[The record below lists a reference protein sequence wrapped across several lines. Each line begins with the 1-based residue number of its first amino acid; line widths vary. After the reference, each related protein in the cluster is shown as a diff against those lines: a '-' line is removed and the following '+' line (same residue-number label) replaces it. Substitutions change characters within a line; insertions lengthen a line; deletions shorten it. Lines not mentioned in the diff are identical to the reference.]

1 MTDAEVLRQ
10 RAHNILSER
19 RFHGRKTPGPFRGVL
34 RWLGDRLSP
43 IWSPVARFLAR
54 VFAPVARF
62 LAELWSHAP
71 TRIALLGGVLLFAV
85 LLSLLVIRRRT
96 ATAVVR
102 ELHGDGIT
110 SDDPRVLE
118 RAADDAERAGDYAA
132 ALRLRF
138 RAGVIRLQHD
148 GRIRRGRTT
157 TTRAIGRQLRQREFD
172 ALGDTFDAVAYGGAA
187 ASAEDASAAREQWRH
202 VLETKA
208 S

>member
-1 MTDAEVLRQ
+1 VTDAEVLRR
-10 RAHNILSER
+10 RAHDILAER
-19 RFHGRKTPGPFRGVL
+19 RFHGRKTPGPFRGIL

-43 IWSPVARFLAR
+43 VFGPIGRALMR
-54 VFAPVARF
+54 VLRPLGHFIAV
-62 LAELWSHAP
+62 LWEHAP
-71 TRIALLGGVLLFAV
+71 TRIILLGGVLAAAV
-85 LLSLLVIRRRT
+85 LLSLVVIRRRS
-96 ATAVVR
+96 AIAVVH

-138 RAGVIRLQHD
+138 RAGVIRLQLD

-157 TTRAIGRQLRQREFD
+157 TTRAIGRQLRLREFD
-172 ALGDTFDAVAYGGAA
+172 ELGRTFDAVAYGGAP
-187 ASAEDASAAREQWRH
+187 ASAQDATTARDQWRS
-202 VLETKA
+202 VLEAKA